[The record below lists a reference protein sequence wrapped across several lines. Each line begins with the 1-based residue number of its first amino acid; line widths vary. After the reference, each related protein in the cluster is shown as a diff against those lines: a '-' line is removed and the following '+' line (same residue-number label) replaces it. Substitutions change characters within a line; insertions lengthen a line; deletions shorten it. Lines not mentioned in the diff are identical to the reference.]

1 MKPSNQA
8 PARSPQM
15 RSITKAHR
23 DKREKN
29 ASEASHQRSKIRS
42 SASGGQLTQYWSLN
56 HLMCAAAG
64 SGRIKTAAA
73 TSAAPMTGGSRHI
86 SIAGY
91 QGEAAVWEA
100 AVEASTGR
108 HSRLQI
114 GRPRAAAT
122 FGWVLSSVLWTRRIG
137 AGQVLLI

>member
-1 MKPSNQA
+1 
-8 PARSPQM
+8 M

-23 DKREKN
+23 DRREKN

-56 HLMCAAAG
+56 HLTCAAAG
-64 SGRIKTAAA
+64 SGRTKTAAA
-73 TSAAPMTGGSRHI
+73 TSAAPVTGGRRV
-86 SIAGY
+86 SIAKY
-91 QGEAAVWEA
+91 QGEAGVSEA

-122 FGWVLSSVLWTRRIG
+122 FEWVLSSALWKRRIG

>member
-1 MKPSNQA
+1 M
-8 PARSPQM
+8 
-15 RSITKAHR
+15 
-23 DKREKN
+23 REKN

-56 HLMCAAAG
+56 HLTCAAAG
-64 SGRIKTAAA
+64 SGRTKTVAA
-73 TSAAPMTGGSRHI
+73 TSAVPMTGKSRRV

-91 QGEAAVWEA
+91 QGEAGVSEAV
-100 AVEASTGR
+100 VEASTGR

-122 FGWVLSSVLWTRRIG
+122 FE
-137 AGQVLLI
+137 